1 VTARK
6 VHLDVPAILERP
18 AVGTT
23 CCASTAEAIIAQEL
37 SMLPGIADVEVDV
50 DGATVDVTYD
60 PEAVSWDDI
69 STALDEIGYPGVPMK
84 TPAESPAPV
93 SVV

>member
-1 VTARK
+1 MTSVT

-37 SMLPGIADVEVDV
+37 TMLPGISDVEVDV

-60 PEAVSWDDI
+60 PGAVSWDEI
-69 STALDEIGYPGVPMK
+69 STALDEIGYPGSPTK
-84 TPAESPAPV
+84 SGSAPPA
-93 SVV
+93 SVRAG